1 MKKIGL
7 DANIKLADEI
17 LEYYYKNPEEENAPS
32 PPHESH
38 YTKIDE
44 NGNMIA
50 DNIAAFLIPEFAV
63 ERTVKSVK
71 YVVDGSYDG
80 EEFLHNKVKRII
92 DHDISEGQADE

>member
-1 MKKIGL
+1 MKKIDL
-7 DANIKLADEI
+7 DETIALADEI
-17 LEYYYKNPEEENAPS
+17 LEYYYKNPEEENSPS

-50 DNIAAFLIPEFAV
+50 DNITAFLIPEFAI
-63 ERTVKSVK
+63 EKTVKSVK

-92 DHDISEGQADE
+92 DRDITEGDVDD